1 MQILDKIFNLLSV
14 TLTYGF
20 WKASE
25 LESLGKVL
33 RSAVDSL
40 VKVEN
45 IVSEYSSG
53 FSTEDVKMM
62 FQSVRLCRRFIT
74 VSII

>member
-1 MQILDKIFNLLSV
+1 MQILDKIFNLLAV

-25 LESLGKVL
+25 LEQLGKVL

-53 FSTEDVKMM
+53 FSTEDIQKM
-62 FQSVRLCRRFIT
+62 F
-74 VSII
+74 